1 MYVKDGIYGLMI
13 GDILGVPVE
22 FMSREQ
28 IALEPVTGLRA
39 YGTHNKPLG
48 TWSDDTSMVLATM
61 DSINKDGEVNLEN
74 IMKGFVRWVYTGEY
88 TQDGVAWGLGNT
100 TINSIVNYI
109 EGADIHNCGGVGER
123 DNGNGSLMRILPMAY
138 LPNNV
143 YSIGLVEQVSGLTH
157 NHIRSKIGCTLYTEI
172 ARSLIHNRDEGL
184 TFCEHTDIA
193 SEIIRDYYKG
203 EPELEK
209 YNRIMDKDY
218 TGGVRSSGYV
228 LNTLECACYSIR
240 VTESFEEALLYAVNL
255 GGDTDTLGAVCG
267 GLAGLYYGLEEIPS
281 EWLDSVRQLWYVDNM
296 CSAYEETM
304 SQLEE

>member
-22 FMSREQ
+22 FMSREE
-28 IALEPVTGLRA
+28 IALNPVTGLRA

-61 DSINKDGEVNLEN
+61 DSINKSQAVDPDS
-74 IMKGFVRWVYTGEY
+74 IMKGFCRWVYTGDY
-88 TQDGVAWGLGNT
+88 TQDGIAWGLGNT
-100 TINSIVNYI
+100 TIDSIERYI
-109 EGADIHNCGGVGER
+109 NGANVYECGGTGER
-123 DNGNGSLMRILPMAY
+123 DNGNGSLMRILPLAY

-143 YSIGLVEQVSGLTH
+143 YNLELVEQVGALTH
-157 NHIRSKIGCTLYTEI
+157 AHMRSKIGCSLFTEI
-172 ARSLIHNRDEGL
+172 ARSLIHNRNEGL

-203 EPELEK
+203 ESELEK

-240 VTESFEEALLYAVNL
+240 ETESFEEALLYAVNL

-267 GLAGLYYGLEEIPS
+267 GLAGLYYGLEEIPN
-281 EWLDSVRQLWYVDNM
+281 EWLESVRYLWYVENM

-304 SQLEE
+304 SALQD